1 MTTKKILGLDLGTNS
16 IGWALVEIDHENGT
30 VKIMGLG
37 SRILPMNA
45 DEVKKYKEGGKIDST
60 AAQRTEKRGPRR
72 LNERYLLRRDRL
84 HLVLNLLDA
93 LPQHYKLEIDFTNVK
108 GEKCGQFKENKEP
121 KFAYLPKKHG
131 QKAEFLFMDSYEEM
145 LKDIG
150 DAGVRNEK
158 GKRIP
163 YDWTLYYLRQK
174 ALSKE
179 ITLEELA
186 WVLLSYN
193 QKRGYEKIE
202 ALDEFDDLS
211 EKLNEFGITKTIQ
224 EVVDISKI
232 EIESLVLK
240 VVQVS
245 KAKNEFGTYFNIL
258 LENGYS
264 YKEYS
269 TEQIT
274 ELKDN
279 IDEVKIVERFTILN
293 DEGTDND
300 ETKTIYKVEDIFEL
314 KVSDISPKDTKGKY
328 LKEYGNGWQVD
339 TNYSDFNKFKK
350 TDNEIKEEIFLTR
363 LYNEKGELIKPSK
376 KSDSLNLNVSK
387 DPFSEFKLLDPNKA
401 SNWKLL
407 KKKTEKEALQFNSL
421 NGFVDEKGNVK
432 NYISPKIYRILKDDA
447 KTGKR
452 TKIIGGMFQVVER
465 KFYREEL
472 RQIIATQKEFH
483 NSLKDVALFEKCV
496 KTLYPKNES
505 HAKKLLGNKDAIEHL
520 LVEDI
525 LLYQRPLKTKKS
537 EIADCKYEI
546 RYWKELCDKKTGKP
560 IEIVDKETG
569 EITFSKE
576 AIYHKAVSA
585 SHPYFQ
591 EFRIWDKLHNLRL
604 IESEKVNTE
613 TDKFSTN
620 VDVTKDYIKSG
631 DDYQKLF
638 EKLNNQKSLTQ
649 GQFLIFCRDEFE
661 VPYDKNKKN
670 FVWNFPEDEELK
682 GNETRVSFAT
692 RFTRCGFSEYADFLT
707 QEKEI
712 ELWHYLY
719 SVNYKE
725 RKENDSKSIKTF
737 FNHFLNGSGISDEIK
752 AKIIEDFTNYPKFA
766 SRYCAYS
773 EKALKKLLP
782 FLRMGEN
789 RFTGKFDL
797 SVHTTDLESINYD
810 KSRISSFISN
820 SNKTGKEAEEKR
832 QGLFEALWKHF
843 INERIDEIL
852 NRLSKIDFEEEEIE
866 WKKFTDNDA
875 KVPFPKGLFNAFKGF
890 KDTSNFTSL
899 DLTKASYLVY
909 GRHSELA
916 RAILW
921 KSPEDI
927 RRQLHQ
933 ELKQHSLNNP
943 VAEKVIREMMQ
954 VVADI
959 WEHKELGNSQP
970 NFFSEI
976 HVEVGRELK
985 KSVKEKEAETNRQ
998 KGNRAQNKRIRQV
1011 LEEFLASSL
1020 YRANPKNSDHFERL
1034 KIVEDAVLNQHQYKK
1049 KAERDGID
1057 SLLKSPITKET
1068 FEKYK
1073 LWIEQGYR
1081 SPYTNLPIKLTDLFD
1096 GDKYNIDHVFPQA
1109 SITNDSLNNKVVCER
1124 EVNKLKSDQTGR
1136 EFINQPKER
1145 EQYCV
1150 AHGKKVKIVDD
1161 DTYVST
1167 VTSQFSGNKRYIL
1180 LSKEIPKGFTSSQI
1194 NNARHIARKAMELL
1208 SHIVREEGE
1217 VEFLSKNVL
1226 PVTGAVTGKLKEAW
1240 RLDQVWKELVAPRF
1254 IRMNELTK
1262 SSLFGQERV
1271 SKSGHKYFDFNLDDS
1286 IREKNESYDI
1296 KRIDHRHHALDA
1308 LIIALCTRDHVNY
1321 INNINAGAKSP
1332 DLGKQRQIEKYRQTL
1347 KRKIMFSKKENGK
1360 DDKDWYY
1367 MLPGEVR
1374 QSGVEK
1380 FTRDTVKTKSYFYKD
1395 SNAKADYKE
1404 MILNALQHT
1413 VVTFKQNMRV
1423 INNRTNYYQAEPNT
1437 KKLKAQEPKSQKDI
1451 MNSTNKYNWGIRRS
1465 LGKDTF
1471 YGRVNLKLKK
1481 KKNLHSS
1488 VNAIYDDVS
1497 IVADKELR
1505 MDLKNMILNN
1515 DLKSFKDI
1523 VKKEYPDNP
1532 TIELYYFTDNT
1543 SDEKKIASRE
1553 FLSEKFDSKKISE
1566 VTDTGI
1572 QKVLYNH
1579 LKQFDTVELPFE
1591 EAVPHFDALLEK
1603 AEFEAITRSDDN
1615 DIKDV
1620 NGLIENL
1627 KANKY
1632 KFDKADYSKLN
1643 VFVEKVPE
1651 INFRDEKIVEGKN
1664 KYEIN
1669 EHPEIAFSPE
1679 MIEEMNK
1686 QETLKRLNNGKNHT
1700 PIKKVRISRG
1710 FGNQRA
1716 LNQEDKNSVKSKQY
1730 VVNDAGSNL
1739 YLGFYERVYK
1749 DDTGNEVRERRFKDI
1764 GLIDLISVLKEYK
1777 NNRHNPIDK
1786 RIFDND
1792 INVFDRIFTLS
1803 PLDLVYVPTEEEVE
1817 HPSKVDFN
1825 NLTKEQIDRIY
1836 KYTDGGKNSSGN
1848 GYYAKFLPYSISN
1861 PIWKFHG
1868 KKNKEIFKELHNSDK
1883 INISQKDLIQDEF
1896 GRGSQ
1901 ETKNQNT
1908 IDGKSQIKN
1917 ICIKLQVDRLG
1928 NIQPLPDQTIKIRE

>member
-1 MTTKKILGLDLGTNS
+1 MKKILGLDLGTNS

-30 VKIMGLG
+30 VKIIALG
-37 SRILPMNA
+37 SRILPMDA
-45 DEVKKYKEGGKIDST
+45 GEIGDFEASGKIKS
-60 AAQRTEKRGPRR
+60 AAAARTEKRGPRR

-93 LPQHYKLEIDFTNVK
+93 LPQHYKLEIDFTNEK

-131 QKAEFLFMDSYEEM
+131 QKSEFLFMDSYEEM

-150 DAGVRNEK
+150 HESVKNEK

-163 YDWTLYYLRQK
+163 YDWTLYYLRDK
-174 ALSKE
+174 ALKE
-179 ITLEELA
+179 KETLEKENKKPLTLEELA

-211 EKLNEFGITKTIQ
+211 EKLNEFGITKIIQ
-224 EVVDISKI
+224 EAVDTSKI

-240 VVQVS
+240 VVQVF
-245 KAKNEFGTYFNIL
+245 KAKDEFGTYFNIR

-328 LKEYGNGWQVD
+328 LKKYGNGWQVD

-350 TDNEIKEEIFLTR
+350 TDREIKEEVFLTR
-363 LYNEKGELIKPSK
+363 LYNRKGELIKPSK
-376 KSDSLNLNVSK
+376 KGDSLNLSISK

-401 SNWKLL
+401 SNWRLL

-421 NGFVDEKGNVK
+421 NGYVDEKGNVE
-432 NYISPKIYRILKDDA
+432 NYISPKIYSILKDDA
-447 KTGKR
+447 KTEKR

-465 KFYREEL
+465 DFYREEL
-472 RQIIATQKEFH
+472 KQIIATQRKFH
-483 NSLKDVALFEKCV
+483 NSLKDAALFERCV

-505 HAKKLLGNKDAIEHL
+505 HAKNLLSNKDTIEHL

-546 RYWKELCDKKTGKP
+546 RHCQELRDKKTGKP

-569 EITFSKE
+569 EITISKE

-585 SHPYFQ
+585 SHPFFQ

-604 IESEKVNTE
+604 TQLERK
-613 TDKFSTN
+613 TDGKPSTN
-620 VDVTKDYIKSG
+620 VDVTSDYFDKEA
-631 DDYQKLF
+631 YQALYD
-638 EKLNNQKSLTQ
+638 LMNNRQSLNQK
-649 GQFLIFCRDEFE
+649 QFLSFCKSRFE
-661 VPYDKNKKN
+661 IKDIENY
-670 FVWNFPEDEELK
+670 VWNFPEDEELK

-692 RFTRCGFSEYADFLT
+692 RFNRCGFTEYADFLT

-737 FNHFLNGSGISDEIK
+737 FNRFLNESVVSDEIK
-752 AKIIEDFTNYPKFA
+752 GKVIEGFTNYPKFA

-773 EKALKKLLP
+773 EKALKRLLP

-797 SVHTTDLESINYD
+797 SAYKADLEIISHD
-810 KSRISSFISN
+810 KSRISSFIAN
-820 SNKTGKEAEEKR
+820 SNKTGKEAEETR
-832 QGLFEALWKHF
+832 QSLYEALWKHS

-852 NRLSKIDFEEEEIE
+852 NRLSKIDFEAEEIE

-875 KVPFPKGLFNAFKGF
+875 KVPFPKGLFKAFREF
-890 KDTSNFTSL
+890 KEATDFTSL
-899 DLTKASYLVY
+899 DLTKTSYLVY

-916 RAILW
+916 QAIQW
-921 KSPEDI
+921 KSPDDI
-927 RRQLHQ
+927 RKQLHQ

-943 VAEKVIREMMQ
+943 VAEKVILEMMQ

-970 NFFSEI
+970 NYFNEI

-1011 LEEFLASSL
+1011 LEEFLASSP
-1020 YRANPKNSDHFERL
+1020 YNANPKNSDHFERL

-1049 KAERDGID
+1049 KAERDDID

-1109 SITNDSLNNKVVCER
+1109 SITNDSLSNKVVCER

-1136 EFINQPKER
+1136 EFVNQPKER

-1150 AHGKKVKIVDD
+1150 AHGKMVKIVDD
-1161 DTYVST
+1161 DTYVSI
-1167 VTSQFSGNKRYIL
+1167 VTSRFSGSKRYIL
-1180 LSKEIPKGFTSSQI
+1180 LSKEIPKGFTNSQL

-1208 SHIVREEGE
+1208 SHVVREEGE

-1226 PVTGAVTGKLKEAW
+1226 PVTGAVTGKLKEEW

-1262 SSLFGQERV
+1262 SSLFGQERL
-1271 SKSGHKYFDFNLDDS
+1271 SKSGHKYFDCNLDDS
-1286 IREKNESYDI
+1286 IRKKDESYNI

-1308 LIIALCTRDHVNY
+1308 LIVALCTRDHVNY

-1332 DLGKQRQIEKYRQTL
+1332 DFDKQRQIKKYRETL
-1347 KRKIMFSKKENGK
+1347 KRKLMFSKPKK
-1360 DDKDWYY
+1360 DNPNEKDWYF
-1367 MLPGEVR
+1367 MFPGEVR
-1374 QSGVEK
+1374 QPDAEES
-1380 FTRDTVKTKSYFYKD
+1380 TRDTIKTMSYFYKD
-1395 SNAKADYKE
+1395 SDSKGDYKA
-1404 MILNALQHT
+1404 MVLNALQHI
-1413 VVTFKQNMRV
+1413 VATFKQNLRV
-1423 INNRTNYYQAEPNT
+1423 INKTVNRHESYKDENGNLRIGKNGKPE
-1437 KKLKAQEPKSQKDI
+1437 KGLISQKKI
-1451 MNSTNKYNWGIRRS
+1451 KNWAIRRS
-1465 LGKDTF
+1465 LGKGTF
-1471 YGRVNLKLKK
+1471 YGRVDIGERENKQLLKNIDFFFKYPDAIVDNELRGKIESIINETKSTERFEQRLKAQF
-1481 KKNLHSS
+1481 KNEK
-1488 VNAIYDDVS
+1488 VTCIAYQAVS
-1497 IVADKELR
+1497 RFNSELNTSFNRDKIKNQVADKGIQR
-1505 MDLKNMILNN
+1505 ILNRQ
-1515 DLKSFKDI
+1515 L
-1523 VKKEYPDNP
+1523 
-1532 TIELYYFTDNT
+1532 
-1543 SDEKKIASRE
+1543 DE
-1553 FLSEKFDSKKISE
+1553 
-1566 VTDTGI
+1566 
-1572 QKVLYNH
+1572 
-1579 LKQFDTVELPFE
+1579 FDTVELPFE
-1591 EAVPHFDALLEK
+1591 EALDYYEAVLEK
-1603 AEFEAITRSDDN
+1603 HELGAIVSDNETDF
-1615 DIKDV
+1615 DTFDDFTSY
-1620 NGLIENL
+1620 LR
-1627 KANKY
+1627 ANHYRYQKV
-1632 KFDKADYSKLN
+1632 DYTKLN
-1643 VFVEKVPE
+1643 VFIDQVSDRK
-1651 INFRDEKIVEGKN
+1651 FRNEEQFKDKIV
-1664 KYEIN
+1664 
-1669 EHPEIAFSPE
+1669 EHPEIAFTPE
-1679 MIEEMNK
+1679 EIVKMNTPENLRKLNMNK
-1686 QETLKRLNNGKNHT
+1686 KGEEKNHA
-1700 PIKKVRISRG
+1700 PIRKVRTYTG
-1710 FGNQRA
+1710 FGNEKRVGNSENTNKYRQFVKVDKGTNFYIAIYEIDDKSKISRKNP
-1716 LNQEDKNSVKSKQY
+1716 LRLFKEISLFDLIDYQKSTSTNDLPIEKQIYSEDGESYRFLFTLTQNDSVKVDDQGHELIY
-1730 VVNDAGSNL
+1730 AFNRFTGSNKS
-1739 YLGFYERVYK
+1739 YDIYFRPINHASEIDEYEV
-1749 DDTGNEVRERRFKDI
+1749 
-1764 GLIDLISVLKEYK
+1764 DLKPI
-1777 NNRHNPIDK
+1777 NPK
-1786 RIFDND
+1786 
-1792 INVFDRIFTLS
+1792 T
-1803 PLDLVYVPTEEEVE
+1803 
-1817 HPSKVDFN
+1817 
-1825 NLTKEQIDRIY
+1825 
-1836 KYTDGGKNSSGN
+1836 GKN
-1848 GYYAKFLPYSISN
+1848 P
-1861 PIWKFHG
+1861 
-1868 KKNKEIFKELHNSDK
+1868 
-1883 INISQKDLIQDEF
+1883 
-1896 GRGSQ
+1896 GSQ
-1901 ETKNQNT
+1901 TNETTSLN
-1908 IDGKSQIKN
+1908 GEQIKN
-1917 ICIKLQVDRLG
+1917 ICIKLNVDRLG
-1928 NIQPLPDQTIKIRE
+1928 NIKAAT